1 MFLQN
6 FLKMSLSPLKTKTTI
21 LSLIFS
27 LFPVSQSYAFV
38 PQTSSNSN
46 NESVA
51 ATKIEE
57 AKGNMPRLR
66 MLVSAFPKGGDLHH
80 HLAGAIDAE
89 TMLQWAGDQNLC
101 IDTIKLSIIPS
112 PCDAAVNKKP
122 AKNLARQDPILWNKL
137 IDVFSMRN
145 YHFDVAAGE
154 HSGHDHFFSSF
165 FHFAAALDNN
175 FGRMIAYSRRDAA
188 ANNLLYIE
196 TMQNPKVVS
205 TFVRSVLQDAKGKNS
220 PEDLWKVVKDRLP
233 AAVAAAKAET
243 VEAEAQSRQ
252 ILQCDGRQPDP
263 ACSVTMRYMVFAV
276 RAMPPE
282 MVFAQLALGFALA
295 HSDPRWVGVNIV
307 APEDGAVSM
316 QDYDLHMQFFRFLR
330 QLYPD
335 VKITLHA
342 GELALPLVPT
352 AGLRDHIRKAV
363 FVAGA
368 DRIGHGIDIGS
379 EMNPVEILH
388 HMAERPVPVEI
399 NLSSNDAILN
409 IKGNQHPFALYRQYN
424 VPVVIST
431 DDAGVS
437 RNDLTT
443 EYMRAIEEQ
452 HVSYSDLKKLSRDS
466 LEYAFLSG
474 DSLWQKNTGE
484 SVKPVCSSIAFTAM
498 PQGKC
503 ADFLVKND
511 KAALQWKLE
520 AAFIRYEEQVREG
533 VL

>member
-1 MFLQN
+1 M
-6 FLKMSLSPLKTKTTI
+6 
-21 LSLIFS
+21 
-27 LFPVSQSYAFV
+27 
-38 PQTSSNSN
+38 
-46 NESVA
+46 
-51 ATKIEE
+51 
-57 AKGNMPRLR
+57 
-66 MLVSAFPKGGDLHH
+66 
-80 HLAGAIDAE
+80 
-89 TMLQWAGDQNLC
+89 
-101 IDTIKLSIIPS
+101 
-112 PCDAAVNKKP
+112 
-122 AKNLARQDPILWNKL
+122 
-137 IDVFSMRN
+137 
-145 YHFDVAAGE
+145 
-154 HSGHDHFFSSF
+154 
-165 FHFAAALDNN
+165 
-175 FGRMIAYSRRDAA
+175 
-188 ANNLLYIE
+188 
-196 TMQNPKVVS
+196 
-205 TFVRSVLQDAKGKNS
+205 
-220 PEDLWKVVKDRLP
+220 
-233 AAVAAAKAET
+233 
-243 VEAEAQSRQ
+243 
-252 ILQCDGRQPDP
+252 
-263 ACSVTMRYMVFAV
+263 
-276 RAMPPE
+276 
-282 MVFAQLALGFALA
+282 
-295 HSDPRWVGVNIV
+295 
-307 APEDGAVSM
+307 
-316 QDYDLHMQFFRFLR
+316 
-330 QLYPD
+330 
-335 VKITLHA
+335 
-342 GELALPLVPT
+342 PT

-474 DSLWQKNTGE
+474 EGLWQKNTGE
-484 SVKPVCSSIAFTAM
+484 SVKPVCSGIAFTAM

-533 VL
+533 AL